1 MSPSAKLGGG
11 VQNRMVRP
19 EEEERR
25 VRTGRK
31 KKGGGGGK
39 RPEKGA
45 EKEEE
50 EGGGRRE
57 AGRELCSSSWG
68 APSAPPKDT
77 MSCGSL
83 FSGRY

>member
-1 MSPSAKLGGG
+1 MEG
-11 VQNRMVRP
+11 
-19 EEEERR
+19 ER
-25 VRTGRK
+25 GLRK
-31 KKGGGGGK
+31 G
-39 RPEKGA
+39 P

-50 EGGGRRE
+50 EEEEEGGRDGGRE
-57 AGRELCSSSWG
+57 AGRELCSSSLG